1 MKKLLC
7 LLTGC
12 CLLAGCDSSDQSIL
26 TAPVVLNQKPLVIV
40 PKRALSAPFHI
51 SVLIVAVPS
60 GYQLDEPLLRDP
72 KGEKVVIQATLT
84 STHGQKHLL
93 KQEGILQG
101 GYVVLVPDPPISPGS
116 RFKEISIYSSA
127 PLRTSEIRWLSTDK
141 F

>member
-1 MKKLLC
+1 M
-7 LLTGC
+7 
-12 CLLAGCDSSDQSIL
+12 AGCDNSDQSLL

-51 SVLIVAVPS
+51 NVLFVAVPP
-60 GYQLDEPLLRDP
+60 GYQLDEPLLLDP

-84 STHGQKHLL
+84 TTHGQKHLF

-101 GYVVLVPDPPISPGS
+101 GYVVLEPDPPISPGS
-116 RFKEISIYSSA
+116 HFKEISIYSSA
-127 PLRTSEIRWLSTDK
+127 PVRTSEIRWFSTDN